1 MHPVV
6 TWSLTDADQ
15 METAIFFTHDLVLS
29 VEKYAVLSIYSA
41 ALWKGLLVLTSDVFI
56 FP

>member
-41 ALWKGLLVLTSDVFI
+41 AL
-56 FP
+56 